1 MNIDLADTKYNK
13 PVSSVLQK
21 SRDPLKI
28 ILILAFIGV
37 LVWIGFLY
45 FQKITLEKENTL
57 FETSISSTSKRIQE
71 ITHSDNPAK
80 KIVVLKVLKKLKAK
94 RMIWSEVMAKIIKL
108 ESPGISFQ
116 DFSATPEGE
125 IQAIV
130 SAKSF
135 NSIQQFITK
144 LNMNEDVSRIVIHSI
159 NIDEKSSGLKVN
171 LNFNLNT

>member
-13 PVSSVLQK
+13 PISSVSQK
-21 SRDPLKI
+21 SRDPLKMV
-28 ILILAFIGV
+28 LILVFIGV
-37 LVWIGFLY
+37 LAWIGLLY
-45 FQKITLEKENTL
+45 FQKTALEKENAL
-57 FETSISSTSKRIQE
+57 FETSISSTTKRIQK

-80 KIVVLKVLKKLKAK
+80 KIAVSKILKKLKAK
-94 RMIWSEVMAKIIKL
+94 RVIWSEVMAKIIKL

-116 DFSATPEGE
+116 DFSSTPEGE

-144 LNMNEDVSRIVIHSI
+144 LNTNEDVSKIVIHSI
-159 NIDEKSSGLKVN
+159 NIDERSSGLKVN
-171 LNFNLNT
+171 LNFNLNI